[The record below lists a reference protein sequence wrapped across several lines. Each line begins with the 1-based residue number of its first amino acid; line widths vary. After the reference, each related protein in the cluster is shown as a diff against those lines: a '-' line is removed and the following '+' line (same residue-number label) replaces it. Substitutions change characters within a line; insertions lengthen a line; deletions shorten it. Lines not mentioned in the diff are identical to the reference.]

1 MAGDGMIGY
10 LKGNCLSLDQESVI
24 VDVHGIG
31 YEIYCS
37 LNTLAELSTRVAEPC
52 TFWIYTHVREDQLQ
66 LFGFLTKEEKNLFLS
81 LLKVN
86 GVGPKSALSILSG
99 AQYNQLVEMIE
110 AGDAKA
116 LSQLPKIGKKTAE
129 QIILSLQGKLVRID
143 EKKKTKA
150 STTTS
155 HSQIASALAN
165 LGFKSQIIEEY
176 LSDLPEA
183 IPVEEGIR
191 KALTQL
197 SQL

>member
-1 MAGDGMIGY
+1 MIGY
-10 LKGNCLSLDQESVI
+10 LKGSCLSLDQESLI
-24 VDVHGIG
+24 VDVQGVG
-31 YEIYCS
+31 YEVFCS
-37 LNTLAELSTRVAEPC
+37 LNTLAELSANPQTQRV
-52 TFWIYTHVREDQLQ
+52 FWIYTHVREDQLQ
-66 LFGFLTKEEKNLFLS
+66 LFGFLTKEEKTLFLS

-129 QIILSLQGKLVRID
+129 QIILSLQGKLVRIE
-143 EKKKTKA
+143 EKKKTK
-150 STTTS
+150 TS
-155 HSQIASALAN
+155 LSSNHSQIASALTN
-165 LGFKSQIIEEY
+165 LGFKSQVIEEY
-176 LSDLPEA
+176 LSDLPA
-183 IPVEEGIR
+183 ATPVEEGIR

>member
-1 MAGDGMIGY
+1 MIGY
-10 LKGNCLSLDQESVI
+10 LKGSCLSLDQESVI
-24 VDVHGIG
+24 VDVQGVG
-31 YEIYCS
+31 YEVHCS
-37 LNTLAELSTRVAEPC
+37 LNTLAELSASPSSQRI
-52 TFWIYTHVREDQLQ
+52 FWIYTHVREDQLQ
-66 LFGFLTKEEKNLFLS
+66 LFGFLTKEEKSLFLS

-129 QIILSLQGKLVRID
+129 QIILSLQGKLVRIE
-143 EKKKTKA
+143 EKKKAKA
-150 STTTS
+150 SLS
-155 HSQIASALAN
+155 SNHSQIATALLN
-165 LGFKSQIIEEY
+165 LGFKSQVIEEY
-176 LSDLPEA
+176 LSDLPA
-183 IPVEEGIR
+183 ATPVEDGIR

>member
-1 MAGDGMIGY
+1 MIGY

-24 VDVHGIG
+24 VDVQGVG
-31 YEIYCS
+31 YEVFCS
-37 LNTLAELSTRVAEPC
+37 LNTLAELSASPQAQRI
-52 TFWIYTHVREDQLQ
+52 FWIYTHVREDQLQ
-66 LFGFLTKEEKNLFLS
+66 LFGFLTKEEKSLFLS

-116 LSQLPKIGKKTAE
+116 LSLLPKIGKKTAE
-129 QIILSLQGKLVRID
+129 QIILSLQGKLVRIE
-143 EKKKTKA
+143 EKKKSK
-150 STTTS
+150 TS
-155 HSQIASALAN
+155 HSSSNHSQIASALTN
-165 LGFKSQIIEEY
+165 LGFKSQVIEEY
-176 LSDLPEA
+176 LSDLPA
-183 IPVEEGIR
+183 TTPVEEGIR

>member
-1 MAGDGMIGY
+1 MIGY

-24 VDVHGIG
+24 VDVQGVG
-31 YEIYCS
+31 YEVFCS
-37 LNTLAELSTRVAEPC
+37 LNTLAELSASPQAQRI
-52 TFWIYTHVREDQLQ
+52 FWIYTHVREDQLQ
-66 LFGFLTKEEKNLFLS
+66 LFGFLTKEEKALFLS

-129 QIILSLQGKLVRID
+129 QIILSLQGKLVRIE
-143 EKKKTKA
+143 EKKKSK
-150 STTTS
+150 TS
-155 HSQIASALAN
+155 HSSSNHSQIASALTN
-165 LGFKSQIIEEY
+165 LGFKSQVIEEY
-176 LSDLPEA
+176 LSDLPA
-183 IPVEEGIR
+183 TTPVEEGIR

>member
-1 MAGDGMIGY
+1 MIGY
-10 LKGNCLSLDQESVI
+10 LKGSCLSLDQESLI
-24 VDVHGIG
+24 VDVQGVG
-31 YEIYCS
+31 YEVFCS
-37 LNTLAELSTRVAEPC
+37 LNTLAELSANPQAQRI
-52 TFWIYTHVREDQLQ
+52 FWIYTHVREDQLQ
-66 LFGFLTKEEKNLFLS
+66 LFGFLTKEEKTLFLS

-129 QIILSLQGKLVRID
+129 QIILSLQGKLVRIE
-143 EKKKTKA
+143 EKKKTK
-150 STTTS
+150 TS
-155 HSQIASALAN
+155 LSSNHSQIASALTN
-165 LGFKSQIIEEY
+165 LGFKSQVIEEY
-176 LSDLPEA
+176 LSDLPVET
-183 IPVEEGIR
+183 PVEEGIR